1 MRRSRSARGVGS
13 NSSWMDRWTIDSSP
27 ALSKFQPSSGMQPF
41 GQLLQSFD
49 DARPRTI
56 NQVGS
61 DPDYSIRPDSE
72 SHGEIAPQVGFLD
85 ELGAV
90 ARRGDDYLRR
100 ARNDGLAGKLR
111 VIGRLVAGDG
121 FAARDVDQVVDE
133 RIPARRDQRAD
144 LQHV

>member
-13 NSSWMDRWTIDSSP
+13 DSSWLDRRAIDSSP
-27 ALSKFQPSSGMQPF
+27 ALSKFQPSSGMQSF
-41 GQLLQSFD
+41 GQLFQSFD

-61 DPDYSIRPDSE
+61 DPDYSIGLDGGSR
-72 SHGEIAPQVGFLD
+72 GEVAPQVGFLD

-100 ARNDGLAGKLR
+100 ARDDGLAGKLR

-121 FAARDVDQVVDE
+121 FSARDVDQVVDK
-133 RIPARRDQRAD
+133 RIAARRDQRAG
-144 LQHV
+144 LQDV